1 MEHQKIL
8 NLLYESSDSK
18 FVTRKWKIVNG
29 QSNANYSTWNEL
41 IFNTEVLKSS
51 LEDYYEVYI
60 LVRGNITI
68 VEDNATQVAF
78 KNCAPFVK
86 CITKIDGTAIDIAK
100 DLDLVMLMYNFDTTG
115 SLSFFLKRWSN

>member
-18 FVTRKWKIVNG
+18 FGTRKWNIVNG

-86 CITKIDGTAIDIAK
+86 SITKIDGTAIDIAK
-100 DLDLVMLMYNFDTTG
+100 DLDLVMLMYNSDTTG

>member
-18 FVTRKWKIVNG
+18 FGTRKWNIVNG

-86 CITKIDGTAIDIAK
+86 CITKIDGKAIDIAK
-100 DLDLVMLMYNFDTTG
+100 DLDLVMLMCNSDTTG
-115 SLSFFLKRWSN
+115 SLSFFF

>member
-1 MEHQKIL
+1 M
-8 NLLYESSDSK
+8 
-18 FVTRKWKIVNG
+18 TRKWNIVNG
-29 QSNANYSTWNEL
+29 QSNTNYSTWNEL

-78 KNCAPFVK
+78 KSCAPFVK
-86 CITKIDGTAIDIAK
+86 CITKIDEAAIDIAK
-100 DLDLVMLMYNFDTTG
+100 DLDLVMLIYNSDTTG
-115 SLSFFLKRWSN
+115 SLSCFFFEKMK

>member
-29 QSNANYSTWNEL
+29 QSNANYSTRNEL

-100 DLDLVMLMYNFDTTG
+100 DLDLVMLMCNSDTTG
-115 SLSFFLKRWSN
+115 SLSFFFKKMK

>member
-1 MEHQKIL
+1 M
-8 NLLYESSDSK
+8 
-18 FVTRKWKIVNG
+18 TRKWNIVNG
-29 QSNANYSTWNEL
+29 QSNTNYSTWNEL

-86 CITKIDGTAIDIAK
+86 CITKIDETAIDIAK
-100 DLDLVMLMYNFDTTG
+100 DLDLVMLIYNSDTTG
-115 SLSFFLKRWSN
+115 SLSCFFFLKRWSN

>member
-18 FVTRKWKIVNG
+18 FGTRKWNIVNG
-29 QSNANYSTWNEL
+29 QSNANHSTWNEL

-78 KNCAPFVK
+78 KNFAPSIA
-86 CITKIDGTAIDIAK
+86 CMPNIDETTIDDA
-100 DLDLVMLMYNFDTTG
+100 
-115 SLSFFLKRWSN
+115 

>member
-68 VEDNATQVAF
+68 LEDNATQVAF

-100 DLDLVMLMYNFDTTG
+100 DLDLVMLMCNSDTTG
-115 SLSFFLKRWSN
+115 SLSFFLKKMK